1 MEKLLAALI
10 KQRSEVAHE
19 ALTRPADKTSFE
31 YGKVSGLYQGLT
43 TAIEAVQD
51 MLADKEDE

>member
-1 MEKLLAALI
+1 LEKLLAALI

-31 YGKVSGLYQGLT
+31 Y
-43 TAIEAVQD
+43 
-51 MLADKEDE
+51 